1 MANEVNPTTPTGN
14 EEEVSWEDA
23 FADGAKGPG
32 PNGAQ
37 APAAASAALS
47 TLPSSHDAMR
57 DGVGERPAGSVDL
70 DFLLDIQLNVTVEIG
85 RKKIAI
91 SDLLQ
96 LQQGSVID
104 LPKTVG
110 EPFEVY
116 VNGKLMAFGEIV
128 VVNEKFGIHLTDV
141 IDPSERIEKLA

>member
-1 MANEVNPTTPTGN
+1 MANQVNPAPPAGE

-23 FADGAKGPG
+23 FADAAQGPG
-32 PNGAQ
+32 ADGAPDP
-37 APAAASAALS
+37 AGAAGDSLAAARS
-47 TLPSSHDAMR
+47 AMR
-57 DGVGERPAGSVDL
+57 DAAGERPAGAVDL

-128 VVNEKFGIHLTDV
+128 VVNEKFGIRLTDV
-141 IDPSERIEKLA
+141 IDPQERLEKLA